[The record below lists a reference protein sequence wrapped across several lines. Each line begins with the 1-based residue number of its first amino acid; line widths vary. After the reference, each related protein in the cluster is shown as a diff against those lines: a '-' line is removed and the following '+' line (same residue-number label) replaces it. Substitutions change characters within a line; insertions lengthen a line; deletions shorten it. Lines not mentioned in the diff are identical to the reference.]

1 MEKIIYCLKDVVN
14 NNNMYYG
21 TLDEVIGRLRFVLN
35 AESNYN
41 FKNNKLN
48 SYAVIKYDDNYE
60 ALQVSRPLCVGV
72 WRFLTNDERN
82 DLIQD
87 IRKDVE

>member
-1 MEKIIYCLKDVVN
+1 MEKIIYSLEDVVKN
-14 NNNMYYG
+14 NDMYFG
-21 TLDEVIGRLRFVLN
+21 SLDEVIGRLRFVLN

-48 SYAVIKYDDNYE
+48 SYAVVKYDGNYE
-60 ALQVSRPLCVGV
+60 SLQASRPLCVGV

>member
-1 MEKIIYCLKDVVN
+1 MEKIIYSLEDVVN
-14 NNNMYYG
+14 NNDMYFG
-21 TLDEVIGRLRFVLN
+21 SLDEVIGRLRFVLN

-48 SYAVIKYDDNYE
+48 IYAVVKYDANYE
-60 ALQVSRPLCVGV
+60 VLQASRPLCVGV